1 MSAVFTSGTPEQE
14 GREAAPPAPRRGLL
28 RRHPTAALGAA
39 ILVLLATLA
48 ILAPWI
54 APDPMEMS
62 MSARLQPPS
71 AQHWFGTD
79 NFGRDIF
86 ARTLHG
92 ARISLAVGLTVA
104 LLAVLIGL
112 PIGLVSGYD
121 RRADAVLMRVMDGLM
136 SIPTILLAIA
146 LVSIN
151 QASILIV
158 IVAIAVPES
167 PRIAR
172 LVRSVVLKTR
182 EMAFVEAA
190 VSAGSRDGKIIRRH
204 ILPSTISPLIVQ
216 ATYVV
221 AAAVLVEAG
230 LSFLGTG
237 VSQETPTWGNMIAAN
252 RLYLSRAPW
261 TIFFPGLFL
270 TLTILAVNL
279 IGDGLRDR
287 LDPRLARQM

>member
-1 MSAVFTSGTPEQE
+1 MSITADAPARV
-14 GREAAPPAPRRGLL
+14 EAPAPIRRRSLL
-28 RRHPTAALGAA
+28 RRHPTTVLGAA
-39 ILVLLATLA
+39 ILALLIALA

-54 APDPMEMS
+54 APDPMAMEMS
-62 MSARLQPPS
+62 VRLQGPS

-92 ARISLAVGLTVA
+92 ARVSLAVGLAVA
-104 LLAVLIGL
+104 TLSVLIGL

-121 RRADAVLMRVMDGLM
+121 RRADAVLMRIMDGLM
-136 SIPTILLAIA
+136 AIPTILLAIA

-151 QASILIV
+151 QASIAIV

-167 PRIAR
+167 PRVAR

-182 EMAFVEAA
+182 EMTFVEAA
-190 VSAGSRDGKIIRRH
+190 LSAGSRDRKIILRH
-204 ILPSTISPLIVQ
+204 ILPSTIPPLIVQ
-216 ATYVV
+216 ATYIV
-221 AAAVLVEAG
+221 AAAVLIEAG

>member
-1 MSAVFTSGTPEQE
+1 
-14 GREAAPPAPRRGLL
+14 
-28 RRHPTAALGAA
+28 
-39 ILVLLATLA
+39 
-48 ILAPWI
+48 
-54 APDPMEMS
+54 MS
-62 MSARLQPPS
+62 MSARLQGPS

-92 ARISLAVGLTVA
+92 ARISLAVGLAVA
-104 LLAVLIGL
+104 ALSVLIGL

-121 RRADAVLMRVMDGLM
+121 RRADVVLMRIMDGLM
-136 SIPTILLAIA
+136 AIPTILLAIA

-151 QASILIV
+151 QASLLIV

-182 EMAFVEAA
+182 EMTFVEAA
-190 VSAGSRDGKIIRRH
+190 VSAGSRDRKIILRH
-204 ILPSTISPLIVQ
+204 IFPSTIPPLVVQ

-221 AAAVLVEAG
+221 AAAILVEAG

>member
-1 MSAVFTSGTPEQE
+1 MSASSTTIRPAS
-14 GREAAPPAPRRGLL
+14 AAGPVPVRRRSLL
-28 RRHPTAALGAA
+28 RRQPTIVLGAA
-39 ILVLLATLA
+39 ILALLIALA
-48 ILAPWI
+48 VLAPWI
-54 APDPMEMS
+54 APDPMAMDI
-62 MSARLQPPS
+62 SARLQGPS
-71 AQHWFGTD
+71 ARHWFGTD

-92 ARISLAVGLTVA
+92 ARISLAVGLAVA
-104 LLAVLIGL
+104 ALSVLIGL
-112 PIGLVSGYD
+112 PVGLVSGYD
-121 RRADAVLMRVMDGLM
+121 RRADAVLMRIMDGLM

-182 EMAFVEAA
+182 EMTFVEAA
-190 VSAGSRDGKIIRRH
+190 VSAGSRDRKIIRRH
-204 ILPSTISPLIVQ
+204 ILPSTIPPLIVQ

>member
-1 MSAVFTSGTPEQE
+1 MVATSTVVRPTSATGPVPL
-14 GREAAPPAPRRGLL
+14 RRRSLL
-28 RRHPTAALGAA
+28 RRQPTVVLGVA
-39 ILVLLATLA
+39 ILVSLIALAG
-48 ILAPWI
+48 LAPWI
-54 APDPMEMS
+54 APDPMAMDI
-62 MSARLQPPS
+62 SARLQGPS

-92 ARISLAVGLTVA
+92 ARISLVVGLAVA
-104 LLAVLIGL
+104 ALSVLIGL
-112 PIGLVSGYD
+112 PVGLVSGYD

-182 EMAFVEAA
+182 EMTFVEAA
-190 VSAGSRDGKIIRRH
+190 VSAGSRDRKIILRH
-204 ILPSTISPLIVQ
+204 ILPSTIPPLIVQ

>member
-1 MSAVFTSGTPEQE
+1 
-14 GREAAPPAPRRGLL
+14 LL
-28 RRHPTAALGAA
+28 RRQPTVVLGVA
-39 ILVLLATLA
+39 ILALLIALA

-54 APDPMEMS
+54 APDPMAMDI
-62 MSARLQPPS
+62 SARLQGPS

-86 ARTLHG
+86 SRTLHG
-92 ARISLAVGLTVA
+92 ARISLLVGLAVA
-104 LLAVLIGL
+104 ALSVLIGL
-112 PIGLVSGYD
+112 PVGLVSGYA
-121 RRADAVLMRVMDGLM
+121 RRVDAVLMRVMDGLM

-182 EMAFVEAA
+182 EMTFVEAA
-190 VSAGSRDGKIIRRH
+190 VSAGSRDRKIILRH
-204 ILPSTISPLIVQ
+204 ILPSTIPPLIVQ